1 MKNYAKVEG
10 HHGYVRDNTGVV
22 LNTNQDQIDAARK
35 RKAERKKQQNEI
47 NELKNEVSDIKQM
60 LTKIVEKL
68 NG

>member
-1 MKNYAKVEG
+1 MKNYVKVEG
-10 HHGYVRDNTGVV
+10 HHGYVRDNTGVI

>member
-1 MKNYAKVEG
+1 MVYMKVKG
-10 HHGYVRDNTGVV
+10 HTGYVKDTFNGVV
-22 LNTNQDQIDAARK
+22 LNVNDKEKEAAKK
-35 RKAERKKQQNEI
+35 RKLERKKQQNEI

>member
-1 MKNYAKVEG
+1 MKNYVKVEG

-35 RKAERKKQQNEI
+35 RKEERKKQQNEL
-47 NELKNEVSDIKQM
+47 NELKNEVSDIKKM